1 MSYIA
6 LVNLFNYQEKSF
18 SPHFRLTWNGI
29 GIDRERLHVGSKH
42 GSRLMVSE
50 RTMGPGI
57 SPATLQMPDDL
68 ESVTAGSSAPA
79 WCAPSSDDLV
89 GRSCV

>member
-18 SPHFRLTWNGI
+18 SPHFRLTWNGTD
-29 GIDRERLHVGSKH
+29 IDRERLRVGSKH

-57 SPATLQMPDDL
+57 VCLARDPPNVWRSLRASPQARLHRPGALHHLMI
-68 ESVTAGSSAPA
+68 
-79 WCAPSSDDLV
+79 W
-89 GRSCV
+89 